1 METCYTE
8 QGMVRMSHTEQDGVE
23 MGHTEQGVS
32 VQGGGRG
39 ENSPRQCGEDQ
50 SKALFPGTVWGEGL
64 GRGEHSQWGVDE
76 MITLWNRVEV
86 GSGVHGGKGEHT
98 HRQRGEGGSMTFLEQ
113 CGTLKL
119 VQGGGR
125 PEHSPM
131 RWGEDPSITILEQ
144 CCAGKLVQGLRR
156 ADHRLQHNYSGA
168 MCMVGGGQ
176 ITVPGSGVRNPA

>member
-1 METCYTE
+1 MGWRWATLSRVLVCRVGEKTVPGNVGRTR
-8 QGMVRMSHTEQDGVE
+8 VRLFFLE
-23 MGHTEQGVS
+23 
-32 VQGGGRG
+32 
-39 ENSPRQCGEDQ
+39 QCGV
-50 SKALFPGTVWGEGL
+50 KGW
-64 GRGEHSQWGVDE
+64 GEHSQWGVDE

-168 MCMVGGGQ
+168 TCMVGGGQ
-176 ITVPGSGVRNPA
+176 ITVPGSGERNPA